1 LCLSSG
7 QHATS
12 LRDKMDEIETT
23 EVPESQQG
31 EDQQPVTSRNMVLLV
46 GGLFLLGMA
55 LALLL
60 FGNPFGND
68 ASSKEPAD
76 LPQVPA
82 AAAVNPRTGVI
93 DPVVIG
99 DQALDFTLPDVD
111 GNEIALS
118 SLTGKPVIIN
128 FWATWCPPCRL
139 EMPELQEAF
148 EAYQDQG
155 LVVLVV
161 NQQEQAEDVRAF
173 FDEMGFTYTPLMD
186 SKGEVG
192 RAYGVVGLPSTFFVD
207 RSGTISA
214 VHRGI
219 ISREQIDSYLAEILS

>member
-1 LCLSSG
+1 
-7 QHATS
+7 
-12 LRDKMDEIETT
+12 MDDIDTT
-23 EVPESQQG
+23 EVPGAPQSGSQQSVSG
-31 EDQQPVTSRNMVLLV
+31 RNMILLV

-60 FGNPFGND
+60 FGNPF
-68 ASSKEPAD
+68 SKETSSEQPAE

-82 AAAVNPRTGVI
+82 GAEVNPRTGAV
-93 DPVVIG
+93 DPLVVG
-99 DQALDFTLPDVD
+99 DRALDFTLPDID

-118 SLTGKPVIIN
+118 SLVGKPVIIN

-139 EMPELQEAF
+139 EMPEMQEAY

-155 LVVLVV
+155 LVILVV
-161 NQQEQAEDVRAF
+161 NQQEQEEDIRAF

-186 SKGEVG
+186 TNGDVG

-207 RSGTISA
+207 RAGTISA
-214 VHRGI
+214 VHRGML
-219 ISREQIDSYLAEILS
+219 SREQIDAYLAEILS